1 MTRYNVTW
9 RHYKYEAC
17 DIKVTNNRS
26 YESSFVPAP
35 NKRIVID
42 NKLLSYSM
50 YELWVGAETLD
61 DYYKVKDAFKV
72 FSTGQSP
79 PDIRTGSSEILETE
93 RYGQAL
99 NFHWRKPDCRDLNGP
114 HQDYVVELE
123 GLDPWDKGAKELVDN
138 TPVFESF
145 YVQGLM
151 PFTSYLLRVFT
162 RNKGGFQ
169 SLVSLDIKARTLET
183 VPEPPTNI
191 HLKAISPTSVH
202 MQWSP
207 AWPPTG
213 EVKMFKISFRQQDKY
228 WSQPTEVD
236 LSHRGACVKAREQ
249 RAVTKQGEEFCYV
262 FNNLSEDTKY
272 GFRIKTYNQGVE
284 DSSDWS
290 EVVNVTTPPP
300 FVVEV
305 TTAAPEIINEPP
317 ATDIVI
323 TSSVSPG
330 QGDPEAEA
338 PTTPGV
344 TIINNSSLKPETPRT
359 TEMPRPVPEP
369 DTAMSQSETTTRN
382 LVIIVIGLLCGIIFL
397 GVLITA
403 VVYKMKIVR
412 LKRQMRSEEL
422 WNHGRDPDNLSHSVS
437 YIGGSSVN
445 TRLSDVS
452 AYATISDVSFS
463 LNNSFSN
470 RADPRI
476 QSRRLPELP
485 PAVKNRAESLAE
497 PQYSDAYELEPLPGG
512 GYLDMSRSPSR
523 SSRRHSR
530 VADASVIQVC
540 TKSEYL
546 KIKRKYELFN
556 FLLMTTDVTIRK

>member
-17 DIKVTNNRS
+17 DTKVTNNRS
-26 YESSFVPAP
+26 YESSFVPSP
-35 NKRIVID
+35 NKKIVIQD
-42 NKLLSYSM
+42 KLLSYSL

-61 DYYKVKDAFKV
+61 EYYEVKDAFKV
-72 FSTGQSP
+72 FSTAQSP
-79 PDIRTGSSEILETE
+79 PDIRTGSSEFLETE

-99 NFHWRKPDCRDLNGP
+99 TFHWRKPDCRDLNGP

-123 GLDPWDKGAKELVDN
+123 GLDPWDKGAKELLDN

-145 YVQGLM
+145 YVQGLK

-183 VPEPPTNI
+183 VALPPTNI

-213 EVKMFKISFRQQDKY
+213 KVKMFKISFRQQDKY

-236 LSHRGACVKAREQ
+236 LTHRGACVKTREQ
-249 RAVTKQGEEFCYV
+249 RAVPGYSSQQGEEFCYV

-272 GFRIKTYNQGVE
+272 GFRIKTYNKGVE
-284 DSSDWS
+284 DDPEWS
-290 EVVNVTTPPP
+290 EVVNVTTPPLEKEEEP
-300 FVVEV
+300 AVVTEAPDIV
-305 TTAAPEIINEPP
+305 TAPPV
-317 ATDIVI
+317 TDIVI
-323 TSSVSPG
+323 GSSVSPDRNP
-330 QGDPEAEA
+330 DPVS
-338 PTTPGV
+338 PTTPV
-344 TIINNSSLKPETPRT
+344 TIIDISSHEPERERPK
-359 TEMPRPVPEP
+359 PVPVP
-369 DTAMSQSETTTRN
+369 DTALSQSETTTRN

-422 WNHGRDPDNLSHSVS
+422 WNQGRDPDNISHSVS
-437 YIGGSSVN
+437 YIGSVN

-463 LNNSFSN
+463 LNDNSFSN

-476 QSRRLPELP
+476 QSRRLPEVP
-485 PAVKNRAESLAE
+485 PAVRNRAENLSE

-530 VADASVIQVC
+530 VADASVLQVC
-540 TKSEYL
+540 K
-546 KIKRKYELFN
+546 
-556 FLLMTTDVTIRK
+556 